1 MQKRHELKVIRK
13 GNAVFLPDDKAVF
26 LVVGDAR
33 KGGRLFLAG
42 AQIRHIALSVR
53 YAHFLDPE
61 ITVVENRLVVRVDLD
76 ELGARMVVRLL
87 RRTLR
92 RRAVVNDDLIRID
105 FDLLARNVLMRHPA
119 LRILDRAD
127 ARAVVVSQLPAVDLD
142 GGLPRRELDEMRF
155 ILDCNILREH
165 IALDLVRGHAAI
177 VNLRDLHVA
186 ARQELARDLVVE
198 KIVALEGGRQ
208 IFRRRIYGLAQMLA
222 HILRILQ
229 QFLLRFRQPV
239 FLRRA
244 PFVFDIVEDVRRR
257 IRGSA
262 VSRGRRPRQKGCG
275 QQDAKRR
282 LFLAKQKMVQY
293 LHEAF
298 SHPSVVGTAYRT
310 VSFFVWMKSSVP
322 AGSSIFLPLT
332 KAPPMMPIG
341 PRSSMPATLA
351 PAARA

>member
-1 MQKRHELKVIRK
+1 MIRK
-13 GNAVFLPDDKAVF
+13 GNAEFLPNDKAAV
-26 LVVGDAR
+26 LVVRNAR
-33 KGGRLFLAG
+33 KGRRLLLVG
-42 AQIRHIALSVR
+42 AEIRFIAIPVGN
-53 YAHFLDPE
+53 AHLLDPE
-61 ITVVENRLVVRVDLD
+61 VTVVEDRLVVRIDLD

-92 RRAVVNDDLIRID
+92 RRAVVNDDLVRID

-119 LRILDRAD
+119 LGILDRAD
-127 ARAVVVSQLPAVDLD
+127 ARAVVISQLPAVDF
-142 GGLPRRELDEMRF
+142 GRGLSRRELDEMRF

-165 IALDLVRGHAAI
+165 IALDFIRGHAAI

-198 KIVALEGGRQ
+198 KIVALKGSRQ

-229 QFLLRFRQPV
+229 ELLLRLCQPV
-239 FLRRA
+239 LLCRA

-298 SHPSVVGTAYRT
+298 SHPSVVGTAYST